1 MSSWTVYTIVS
12 DLNARTGIRVHAPYS
27 TPEPERPG
35 NVVLIQRPVR
45 AQESLWHEHL
55 GFWILV
61 LVVRYRPAIPSS
73 SYTCTRER
81 TLLPEISQDHR
92 TCTERSAK
100 NSVNTNA
107 AHLVECNTLDRHR
120 LRSWHEGLEHVS
132 GSRNPTP
139 GLNTPIG
146 ATGCHLIVSRNTA
159 STYGNDARSSKSGS
173 RCRPTT
179 RSISACARCW
189 TSGWFI
195 MR

>member
-1 MSSWTVYTIVS
+1 MLEQAFASTHHIRRPNPNAQGMLSSFSVPSERKNRSGMNISGSGYLFSSCDIA
-12 DLNARTGIRVHAPYS
+12 LPYHRHRTH
-27 TPEPERPG
+27 
-35 NVVLIQRPVR
+35 
-45 AQESLWHEHL
+45 
-55 GFWILV
+55 
-61 LVVRYRPAIPSS
+61 
-73 SYTCTRER
+73 TRER